1 MIVARIG
8 LPKPRRAFGFLI
20 AGIALLC
27 DLSAHAQTP
36 NHAVPPGMT
45 CPGDRI
51 VWVNT
56 RSGVY
61 HYQGER
67 YFGSTRQG
75 EFLCEKEARRE
86 GDRPTRNG
94 Q

>member
-1 MIVARIG
+1 
-8 LPKPRRAFGFLI
+8 
-20 AGIALLC
+20 
-27 DLSAHAQTP
+27 
-36 NHAVPPGMT
+36 MT
-45 CPGDRI
+45 CKGDVV

-67 YFGSTRQG
+67 YVGSTRTG
-75 EFLCEKEARRE
+75 KFMCEKEARAE
-86 GDRPTRNG
+86 GDRPSKNR